1 MERGASMAKINISYH
16 NEQDIKNAQRLR
28 ERLVSLPGFCVEF
41 FRSLNDVTSSNTRIG
56 YAYDLAIFFNYLC
69 DNEKV
74 FNALKPERFTYDELS
89 KITADHIENYMDF
102 LTYYEKN
109 EVGVQRAYQN
119 REKGKSR
126 KLSAVRTMF
135 AYFYKKRL
143 IPANPS
149 ELVDFPK
156 ISAKAI
162 TRLEVDEVAK
172 LLDEV
177 ESAEGFTKKQKDFHN
192 HTSVRDLALMTL
204 LLGTGLRVSECVG
217 IDINDIDFNINGVK
231 VTRKGGDEV
240 VIYFNDEVRTTLAD
254 YLKERAAVSAL
265 TGHENALFLSM
276 QKTRI
281 TTRSVQNIVKKY
293 SKLVTPL
300 KNITPHK
307 LRSTFGTNL
316 YAETGDIYLVADVL
330 GHEDV
335 NTTRR
340 HYAQIQDSRRRQAAK
355 YVTLRYENEKEEE

>member
-1 MERGASMAKINISYH
+1 
-16 NEQDIKNAQRLR
+16 
-28 ERLVSLPGFCVEF
+28 
-41 FRSLNDVTSSNTRIG
+41 
-56 YAYDLAIFFNYLC
+56 
-69 DNEKV
+69 
-74 FNALKPERFTYDELS
+74 
-89 KITADHIENYMDF
+89 
-102 LTYYEKN
+102 
-109 EVGVQRAYQN
+109 
-119 REKGKSR
+119 
-126 KLSAVRTMF
+126 
-135 AYFYKKRL
+135 
-143 IPANPS
+143 
-149 ELVDFPK
+149 
-156 ISAKAI
+156 
-162 TRLEVDEVAK
+162 LEVDEVAK

-192 HTSVRDLALMTL
+192 HTAVRDLALMTL
-204 LLGTGLRVSECVG
+204 LLGTGIRVSECVG
-217 IDINDIDFNINGVK
+217 IDINDVDFNINGVK

-240 VIYFNDEVRTTLAD
+240 VIYFNNEVRCTIAD
-254 YLKERAAVSAL
+254 YLKERETIEAL
-265 TGHENALFLSM
+265 PGHENALFLSM

-293 SKLVTPL
+293 SKQVTPL

-355 YVTLRYENEKEEE
+355 YVTLRYDDEKEDE